1 MTNRSTK
8 PQTQRSEEHKEEAM
22 KQHNPK
28 DQWVE
33 MMKMKSNGTNLE
45 IYERE
50 RERAFCVEDKMVVL

>member
-28 DQWVE
+28 DQ
-33 MMKMKSNGTNLE
+33 
-45 IYERE
+45 
-50 RERAFCVEDKMVVL
+50 